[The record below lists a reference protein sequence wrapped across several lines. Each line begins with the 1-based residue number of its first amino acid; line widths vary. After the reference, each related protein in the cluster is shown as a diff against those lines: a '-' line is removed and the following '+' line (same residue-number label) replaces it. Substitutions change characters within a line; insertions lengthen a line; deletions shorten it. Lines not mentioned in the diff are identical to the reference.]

1 MNVEHIP
8 AEDVDML
15 PCGADWQS
23 RHLESEKRK
32 AEIRDRIH
40 KQAEQGQKTAKDYF
54 RPAKPTPS
62 IYDSDLKRVA
72 VYACVSTSSEEQI
85 SSIENQTLYYTK
97 KIAETENWNLQDIY
111 SDEGKSGTSLRKR
124 DAFKRM
130 MRDAKDQKMDL
141 IICASISRFARNFSD
156 CMTQIAA
163 LKTMHPA
170 HPIGVYFETENI
182 YTLNPSS
189 QYSLDIQ
196 ALLADWE
203 SGNKSRRMILSY
215 DQRIMTG
222 QYPVADL
229 MGYRHTKDG
238 QLVIEPEEAKTVRF
252 IFLAFIYGYNCD
264 QIAAVLTQKKRS
276 TLRGKQEWN
285 GVMVANIMKNERRW
299 GDLEARKSIVV
310 DYKLGKVTKNNGN
323 RCSAYVPEHHEAIV
337 SPEIARAAHLV
348 ASSRKK
354 CGVQDIVVIQQGT
367 LKGFVGI
374 HPNWSG
380 ISVESIRSLCLST
393 YLPEEVMKLNDIAE
407 MRAGA
412 TLGKELQSKYMMVS
426 GACFI
431 NQSSP
436 VMTISKNGI
445 RFSKACHSRLDDCEY
460 VELLYHPILQV
471 VILRKSNHG
480 FSTTMR
486 WRDDNDVHSAF
497 SARAFSGLVFQTLNW
512 RKNCRYQCRG
522 ICRGQGNAKFLI
534 FELDESRIL
543 TGKNQYEQEN
553 CSMNL
558 KCRLYRSKWVQSIT
572 VSDVMESGQ
581 VVENPMIGAIPSRN
595 EVQRELDDLLMSM

>member
-1 MNVEHIP
+1 M
-8 AEDVDML
+8 
-15 PCGADWQS
+15 
-23 RHLESEKRK
+23 
-32 AEIRDRIH
+32 
-40 KQAEQGQKTAKDYF
+40 
-54 RPAKPTPS
+54 
-62 IYDSDLKRVA
+62 
-72 VYACVSTSSEEQI
+72 
-85 SSIENQTLYYTK
+85 
-97 KIAETENWNLQDIY
+97 
-111 SDEGKSGTSLRKR
+111 
-124 DAFKRM
+124 
-130 MRDAKDQKMDL
+130 
-141 IICASISRFARNFSD
+141 
-156 CMTQIAA
+156 
-163 LKTMHPA
+163 
-170 HPIGVYFETENI
+170 
-182 YTLNPSS
+182 
-189 QYSLDIQ
+189 
-196 ALLADWE
+196 
-203 SGNKSRRMILSY
+203 
-215 DQRIMTG
+215 
-222 QYPVADL
+222 
-229 MGYRHTKDG
+229 
-238 QLVIEPEEAKTVRF
+238 RF
-252 IFLAFIYGYNCD
+252 IFLAFIYGYNYD
-264 QIAAVLTQKKRS
+264 QIAMILTQKKRS
-276 TLRGKQEWN
+276 TLRGRQEWN
-285 GVMVANIMKNERRW
+285 GMMVANIMKNERRW

-348 ASSRKK
+348 ASTKKK
-354 CGVQDIVVIQQGT
+354 CGVQDIVVIRQGA

-380 ISVESIRSLCLST
+380 INAESIRSLCLST

-412 TLGKELQSKYMMVS
+412 TLGKALQSEYMTVS
-426 GACFI
+426 GTCFI

-436 VMTISKNGI
+436 VITISKNGI

-480 FSTTMR
+480 FSTAMH
-486 WRDDNDVHSAF
+486 WRDDNDVHSVF
-497 SARAFSGLVFQTLNW
+497 SARAFSGLILQTLNW
-512 RKNCRYQCRG
+512 KMNCRYQCRG

-572 VSDVMESGQ
+572 VNDVMESGQ